1 MDINEKNMSLKDV
14 LLHISKLIKNNKVEK
29 AIVFFFFFLIFNK
42 KYILE
47 YIFYCSFNLNVFY

>member
-29 AIVFFFFFLIFNK
+29 AIVFFEKNPIVNK
-42 KYILE
+42 KYMLE
-47 YIFYCSFNLNVFY
+47 FFNIQSLV